1 MFGSFKYDCFY
12 DEDTCILEWWN
23 RGMVLM
29 ERLVVEK
36 KKIDFACGNNGK
48 RLYERVWCLWCLF
61 LYYIEF
67 FL

>member
-23 RGMVLM
+23 RGIVLM

-36 KKIDFACGNNGK
+36 KNRFCMWKQWKKIVRTSMVFVMFIFI
-48 RLYERVWCLWCLF
+48 L
-61 LYYIEF
+61 
-67 FL
+67 

>member
-29 ERLVVEK
+29 ERLVVGK
-36 KKIDFACGNNGK
+36 KVDFAWKKIVRTSMVFVVFIFI
-48 RLYERVWCLWCLF
+48 L
-61 LYYIEF
+61 
-67 FL
+67 

>member
-29 ERLVVEK
+29 ERLVVGK
-36 KKIDFACGNNGK
+36 KVDFACGK
-48 RLYERVWCLWCLF
+48 RLYE
-61 LYYIEF
+61 
-67 FL
+67 

>member
-23 RGMVLM
+23 RGIVLM
-29 ERLVVEK
+29 ERLVVE

-48 RLYERVWCLWCLF
+48 RLYERV
-61 LYYIEF
+61 
-67 FL
+67 